1 MSIVSPATGLSAKY
15 RKHVFYREKLNVTM
29 YNIQLYNAQ
38 NRNRHGKKKRL
49 VLNTKGKG
57 HLHMHNNSWLRFTDI
72 QFNLTYFIDTS

>member
-57 HLHMHNNSWLRFTDI
+57 HYSQMQILFYHFSILCP
-72 QFNLTYFIDTS
+72 Y